1 MTGFSVRNCPI
12 CKDAEVE
19 ILHRQKFALPEGH
32 PLADGYDV
40 VCCVRCG
47 FVYADTTATQ
57 EDYERFYAEFSKYE
71 DKQFTTGTGET
82 PWDAKRLQDT
92 ARQIAVLVANK
103 KARILD
109 MGCANGGLLKS
120 LSQLGFQNLYGI
132 DPSPVC
138 VENVK
143 RLGLEARV
151 GSLFNLPA
159 EIGQFDCVILSHIL
173 EHVQDLKSAT
183 QSISRLTKS
192 EGGGIYVEV
201 PNAAR
206 YTDYTF
212 APFQDFNTEHINH
225 FSIATL
231 SNLLGPVGYSL
242 REQGMKLIESSPN
255 MPYPALYSVWDKTE
269 QASSNFRP
277 VKDDKLVGSIQA
289 YIAKSQA
296 IMDGIDTRLRQALA
310 QLTKVIIWGTGQL
323 AMKLLV
329 ETCLANATIAAFVD
343 SNPIN
348 QGKKL
353 LGVPILSPE
362 RLSTFPYPIIVTTIL
377 HQEDVVQQI
386 YSMRLSNDVVLLNDQ
401 EPQIGE

>member
-1 MTGFSVRNCPI
+1 MKGLSVRNCPI
-12 CKDAEVE
+12 CGGAEVV
-19 ILHRQKFALPEGH
+19 ILHRQKFALLEGH

-47 FVYADTTATQ
+47 FVYADTTATK

-71 DKQFTTGTGET
+71 DRQFTSGAGET

-120 LSQLGFQNLYGI
+120 LSQLGFQNLCGI

-159 EIGQFDCVILSHIL
+159 EIGQFDCVILSHVL

-183 QSISRLTKS
+183 QSISQLTKS

-201 PNAAR
+201 P
-206 YTDYTF
+206 
-212 APFQDFNTEHINH
+212 
-225 FSIATL
+225 TL
-231 SNLLGPVGYSL
+231 LFILT
-242 REQGMKLIESSPN
+242 I
-255 MPYPALYSVWDKTE
+255 
-269 QASSNFRP
+269 
-277 VKDDKLVGSIQA
+277 
-289 YIAKSQA
+289 
-296 IMDGIDTRLRQALA
+296 RLRHSRT
-310 QLTKVIIWGTGQL
+310 LTPSTSI
-323 AMKLLV
+323 
-329 ETCLANATIAAFVD
+329 
-343 SNPIN
+343 
-348 QGKKL
+348 
-353 LGVPILSPE
+353 
-362 RLSTFPYPIIVTTIL
+362 TFPLRPYRTCWGLWVIL
-377 HQEDVVQQI
+377 
-386 YSMRLSNDVVLLNDQ
+386 
-401 EPQIGE
+401 